1 MQCSSFHISDKLYQ
15 SKLKNEIFVES
26 THFVETQVEDFVAD
40 SNQIIS
46 DFKTRVHKLLEILV
60 GHDVPD
66 AVAGQHNKLVLLIW
80 TFPSIHLGLGRDKL
94 LAGAPILHAF
104 VLEIAESAGHGQRAV
119 DPLNHDRTAR
129 VMYSLP
135 LGRVYGLVVIGAQH
149 DLVVAAHKRSR
160 VAAVDQIAVS
170 GADEAGDRRGAALV
184 LASLK
189 LGQTANLIVQVQEAF
204 AYGGLQAILKF
215 LSEANT
221 RLDRQDAF

>member
-1 MQCSSFHISDKLYQ
+1 
-15 SKLKNEIFVES
+15 
-26 THFVETQVEDFVAD
+26 
-40 SNQIIS
+40 
-46 DFKTRVHKLLEILV
+46 
-60 GHDVPD
+60 
-66 AVAGQHNKLVLLIW
+66 
-80 TFPSIHLGLGRDKL
+80 
-94 LAGAPILHAF
+94 
-104 VLEIAESAGHGQRAV
+104 
-119 DPLNHDRTAR
+119 
-129 VMYSLP
+129 MYSLP